1 MQCWKA
7 GGRNYLTG
15 KNLLH
20 YFKVGLIRDVAAK
33 VELNSFKPTPYAVS
47 EALNRVAREEKCCR
61 SFLTSWFGTSCNLLD
76 RRMFFSGFV
85 GVLQNIFRFFIAIF
99 IAMRVNL
106 GGGRV
111 VHGNEG
117 EAR

>member
-7 GGRNYLTG
+7 GGGNDLTG

-85 GVLQNIFRFFIAIF
+85 GVLRNILDF
-99 IAMRVNL
+99 L
-106 GGGRV
+106 LLLL
-111 VHGNEG
+111 
-117 EAR
+117 